1 VQITFVL
8 VEPAVPENI
17 GAAARA
23 LKTMGF
29 GNLALVNPCD
39 HLSQPARWLA
49 HASEE
54 VLENAKV
61 YKNFDESIADF
72 DFVIGTTAKRR
83 MVKFE
88 YFAIGELGNFLSSKQ
103 KTMQKIAIVFGR
115 EESGLR
121 NEELKKCDIISGIP
135 MKTNYPSLNLGQS
148 VMLYAYELSKQDGEA
163 VAKNHTLPDA
173 QSMRFLKKKI
183 YKVLLQ
189 SGFREDSNI
198 FYRYFERIQHLTQD
212 DMNLLHSFCNKI
224 LDNQK

>member
-1 VQITFVL
+1 MQITFVL

-29 GNLALVNPCD
+29 CNLALVNPCD

-54 VLENAKV
+54 VLENASV
-61 YKNFDESIADF
+61 YHSFEEAISGF

-88 YFAIGELGNFLSSKQ
+88 YFTISKLGNFLSAKL
-103 KTMQKIAIVFGR
+103 KTIQKIAIVFGR

-121 NEELKKCDIISGIP
+121 NDELKKCDIVSGIP
-135 MKTNYPSLNLGQS
+135 MKTTYPSLNLAQS
-148 VMLYAYELSKQDGEA
+148 VMLYAYELAKLEGET
-163 VAKNHTLPDA
+163 VAKNNTLPDA
-173 QSMRFLKKKI
+173 QSLRFLKEKI

-189 SGFREDSNI
+189 TGFREDSNI
-198 FYRYFERIQHLTQD
+198 FFRYFERIQHLTQD
-212 DMNLLHSFCNKI
+212 DMNLLHSFCNKF

>member
-29 GNLALVNPCD
+29 GNLTLVNPCD

-61 YKNFDESIADF
+61 YKNYDDSIADF

-88 YFAIGELGNFLSSKQ
+88 YFTIAELGNFLSSKQ

-121 NEELKKCDIISGIP
+121 NEELKKCDIVSGIP
-135 MKTNYPSLNLGQS
+135 MKTTYPSLNLGQS
-148 VMLYAYELSKQDGEA
+148 VMLYAYELSKQEGEA